1 MNIFDA
7 SLSHMFLLVELISV
21 VFTLLYLYY
30 ASRLKPIAWILGI
43 LASLFAMF
51 LFYQQ
56 QLFGSF
62 YLNLIY
68 VIQGGI
74 GFMNWKFIQTNHHPV
89 QKLKVFNHFLNI
101 TIVAII
107 TFVLMRLFAY
117 FNFVEF
123 KTIDVFLALLC
134 VLATWLEIK
143 KEITCWYY
151 WIVANFLYG
160 VYYLYEQLFIYA
172 LLTFFLST
180 FSFIALQ
187 VWKRRMLNKQA
198 QSQFKPK

>member
-74 GFMNWKFIQTNHHPV
+74 GFMNWKFIQTNHLPV
-89 QKLKVFNHFLNI
+89 QKLKFLNHI
-101 TIVAII
+101 INIALVTII
-107 TFVLMRLFAY
+107 TFILMRIFEY
-117 FNFVEF
+117 FSFSEF

-151 WIVANFLYG
+151 WIVANLLYG
-160 VYYLYEQLFIYA
+160 IYYLYEQLFVYA
-172 LLTFFLST
+172 LLTFFLSA
-180 FSFIALQ
+180 FSFMALQ
-187 VWKRRMLNKQA
+187 VWRRRMIDSK
-198 QSQFKPK
+198 